1 MVTQEVY
8 VKNADRMMTHVNII
22 HDGLE
27 LSFADG
33 CKGLV
38 PFKDVPEIKNFSN
51 LASVELPNP
60 YEVILYNYSGEAVEL
75 PWDFVRHYCDKNYRH
90 RAETIG
96 KVGRVTIGNRIRHIR
111 EQASMTQAAL
121 ASSAHI
127 GRITLIRIEKGEQ
140 SPRYDTL
147 LAIARA
153 LNLTMQRLLVD
164 NEAR

>member
-8 VKNADRMMTHVNII
+8 VKNADRMMTRVNII

-38 PFKDVPEIKNFSN
+38 PFKDIPEIKNFSN
-51 LASVELPNP
+51 LVNVELPNP
-60 YEVILYNYSGEAVEL
+60 YEVILNNASGEVVEL
-75 PWDFVRHYCDKNYRH
+75 PWDFVRHYCDKNYRPQAETTGKFG
-90 RAETIG
+90 RETIG
-96 KVGRVTIGNRIRHIR
+96 KRIRHMR
-111 EQASMTQAAL
+111 EQAGLTQETL
-121 ASSAHI
+121 ASSARV
-127 GRITLIRIEKGEQ
+127 GRITLIRIERGEQ

-147 LAIARA
+147 LAIAKA
-153 LNLTMQRLLVD
+153 FNLPIQRLLAD